1 MSDESPRDEDPAP
14 DAPDGEGQ
22 PTEETAPAAEGSPAA
37 PPPPPPAESP
47 PQARS
52 GFYVPRRAALVAGAV
67 IAVLV
72 LFFGGFAIGQRTD
85 GDGDH
90 EGREG
95 TELPGREGGGND
107 EGRGPRPT
115 SGVFLG
121 VATRDATEGQQGA
134 EVLEVVSGSS
144 AEQAGLQV
152 GDVITA
158 VDGSSVTSTSDL
170 TQRVRGHES
179 GDQVTITYSRGG
191 NSAETQ
197 VTLGSRSTSTN
208 QNA

>member
-1 MSDESPRDEDPAP
+1 MSDESPRDENPAN
-14 DAPDGEGQ
+14 DAPAGEGP
-22 PTEETAPAAEGSPAA
+22 PTEETAPAPEGPPAA
-37 PPPPPPAESP
+37 LPPPAESP
-47 PQARS
+47 RQARS
-52 GFYVPRRAALVAGAV
+52 GFYVPRKAALVAGAV
-67 IAVLV
+67 VAALV
-72 LFFGGFAIGQRTD
+72 LFFGGFAIGQGTD
-85 GDGDH
+85 GDGDR
-90 EGREG
+90 EGRDR
-95 TELPGREGGGND
+95 TELPGREGRGND
-107 EGRGPRPT
+107 EGRAPRPT

-158 VDGSSVTSTSDL
+158 VDGSTVTSTSDVAE
-170 TQRVRGHES
+170 RVRGHES

-191 NSAETQ
+191 NSTETQ
-197 VTLGSRSTSTN
+197 VTLGDRSPSSTN